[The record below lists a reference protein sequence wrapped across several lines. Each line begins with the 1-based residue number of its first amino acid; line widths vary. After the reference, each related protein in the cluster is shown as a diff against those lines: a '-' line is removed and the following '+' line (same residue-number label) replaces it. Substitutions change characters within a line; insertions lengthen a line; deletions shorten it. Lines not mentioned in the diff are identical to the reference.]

1 MPNGD
6 EVILRFIENYLI
18 NDQDFL
24 SLYRN
29 IVGEQK
35 AGDTTA
41 ATVYKE
47 LVFFLAFDVRTQII
61 YATNN
66 PTKLAVV
73 KKYFLYRL
81 FVHCCLRKV
90 SKKYVSSDTKITFTA
105 PSPQETLTFVVN
117 EKQSLL
123 TETFLLIQADRV
135 ADIAE
140 LKNSPR
146 GSRTTLR
153 LECVSFTDWLRLSD
167 STNSDYLSSPIK
179 VNYYLEPIRKSGY
192 IKLKDL
198 TNKGI
203 MKLLSG
209 GN

>member
-6 EVILRFIENYLI
+6 EVILKFIENYLI
-18 NDQDFL
+18 DDQDFL
-24 SLYRN
+24 LLYRD

-35 AGDTTA
+35 AWDMTPEN
-41 ATVYKE
+41 VYKE
-47 LVFFLAFDVRTQII
+47 LVFFLAFDVRNQII
-61 YATNN
+61 SANDD
-66 PTKLAVV
+66 PAKLVLV

-90 SKKYVSSDTKITFTA
+90 SKKFVTSNTKITFTA

-117 EKQSLL
+117 EKRSIL
-123 TETFLLIQADRV
+123 TETSLLIQADRV
-135 ADIAE
+135 ADAAE

-146 GSRTTLR
+146 GSITTLV
-153 LECVSFTDWLRLSD
+153 LECVSFAEWLRLSGGI
-167 STNSDYLSSPIK
+167 NSNYLLSPIK
-179 VNYYLEPIRKSGY
+179 VKYFLVPTSKSGY
-192 IKLKDL
+192 LKLKDL
-198 TNKGI
+198 TNTGI

>member
-1 MPNGD
+1 MPNDD

-18 NDQDFL
+18 DDQDFL
-24 SLYRN
+24 LLYRD

-35 AGDTTA
+35 AWDITPA
-41 ATVYKE
+41 NVYKE

-61 YATNN
+61 SANDD
-66 PTKLAVV
+66 PAKLALI

-90 SKKYVSSDTKITFTA
+90 SKKFVTSNTKITFTA

-117 EKQSLL
+117 EKYSQL

-135 ADIAE
+135 ADQAE
-140 LKNSPR
+140 LDTSPR
-146 GSRTTLR
+146 GIITTLR
-153 LECVSFTDWLRLSD
+153 LECVSFAEWLRLSGGI
-167 STNSDYLSSPIK
+167 NSNYLLSPIK
-179 VNYYLEPIRKSGY
+179 VKYYLVPTWKSGY
-192 IKLKDL
+192 LKLKDL
-198 TNKGI
+198 TSAGI

>member
-1 MPNGD
+1 MRNDD

-18 NDQDFL
+18 DDQDFL
-24 SLYRN
+24 LLYRD

-35 AGDTTA
+35 AWDITPA
-41 ATVYKE
+41 NVYKE

-61 YATNN
+61 SANDD
-66 PTKLAVV
+66 PAKLALI

-90 SKKYVSSDTKITFTA
+90 SKKFVTSNTKITFTA

-117 EKQSLL
+117 EKYSQL

-135 ADIAE
+135 ADQAE
-140 LKNSPR
+140 LDTSPR
-146 GSRTTLR
+146 GIITTLR
-153 LECVSFTDWLRLSD
+153 LECVSFAEWLRLSGGI
-167 STNSDYLSSPIK
+167 NSNYLLSPIK
-179 VNYYLEPIRKSGY
+179 VKYYLVPTWKSGY
-192 IKLKDL
+192 LKLKDL
-198 TNKGI
+198 TSAGI

>member
-6 EVILRFIENYLI
+6 EVILKFIENYLI

-35 AGDTTA
+35 AWDMTPA
-41 ATVYKE
+41 NVYKE

-61 YATNN
+61 SANDD
-66 PTKLAVV
+66 PAKLALI
-73 KKYFLYRL
+73 KKYVLYRL

-90 SKKYVSSDTKITFTA
+90 SKKFVSSNTKITFTA

-117 EKQSLL
+117 EKRSIL
-123 TETFLLIQADRV
+123 TETSLLIQADRV
-135 ADIAE
+135 ADAAE

-146 GSRTTLR
+146 GSITTLV
-153 LECVSFTDWLRLSD
+153 LECVSFAEWLRLSGGI
-167 STNSDYLSSPIK
+167 NSNYLLSPIK
-179 VNYYLEPIRKSGY
+179 VKYYLVPTSKSGY
-192 IKLKDL
+192 LKLKDL
-198 TNKGI
+198 TNTGI